1 MPQPVAFVTGASTGI
16 GFETAKKLASAG
28 FTVYAGA
35 RRVELME
42 PLKAS
47 GVKVV
52 ALDVTDEASMS
63 AAVGDVLAAHGRIDV
78 LVNNAGYGT
87 YGSLEE
93 VELAEGRRPLHAAT
107 ARRPRT
113 RYPVGASARGILLLR
128 HLLPDRA
135 FDTVLWTIY
144 KRFPGRAA

>member
-42 PLKAS
+42 QLLAF

-63 AAVGDVLAAHGRIDV
+63 AAVGDVLAAH
-78 LVNNAGYGT
+78 
-87 YGSLEE
+87 
-93 VELAEGRRPLHAAT
+93 AAT

-113 RYPVGASARGILLLR
+113 RYPVGANARGILLLR

-135 FDTVLWTIY
+135 FDAVLWNIH

>member
-1 MPQPVAFVTGASTGI
+1 MPRARSTPSGARTSPRSRQSTPTSSTTDGRPFPILWEAPAVRVSAPLLPREFSALGVQLMPQPVAFVTGASTGI

-63 AAVGDVLAAHGRIDV
+63 AAATTLAW
-78 LVNNAGYGT
+78 
-87 YGSLEE
+87 
-93 VELAEGRRPLHAAT
+93 AA
-107 ARRPRT
+107 
-113 RYPVGASARGILLLR
+113 
-128 HLLPDRA
+128 
-135 FDTVLWTIY
+135 
-144 KRFPGRAA
+144 